1 MTPISPDVIL
11 IIDDD
16 PQVARV
22 LRTALGSEGYVT
34 LEANSGTD
42 GVDLAAV
49 HHPSLILLDMMLPD
63 IDGFEVCRRISQDV
77 SAKHIPV
84 IAITG
89 HAGARERLTE
99 AIDCIDDYI
108 FKPFDVR
115 DLLIRIKLSLKRSR
129 LMTGSNPLTGLPGN
143 VAIQDVLMTK
153 IEAKA
158 PFSLLYVDLDEFKA
172 FNDHYGFLRGDE
184 AIKLLGRCCREAVS
198 THASGGFVGHIGGDD
213 LAIVVDPDAAQLV
226 SRQIVQA
233 WEELAPH
240 LYEPEDAAR
249 GFIEITD
256 RRGQLQRYPLASVSI
271 GVASNAIRPI
281 LTHWEAAEIASEM
294 KHVAKS
300 RPGSAIAI
308 DRRRQVSLDEQSDRV
323 GV

>member
-1 MTPISPDVIL
+1 MAAPARDVIL

-16 PQVARV
+16 LQVARM
-22 LRTALGSEGYVT
+22 LTAT
-34 LEANSGTD
+34 LEAEGYIALEANTGAD
-42 GVDLAAV
+42 GIDLASV
-49 HHPSLILLDMMLPD
+49 HQPSLILLDMMLPD
-63 IDGFEVCRRISQDV
+63 IDGLEVCGRISRNPA
-77 SAKHIPV
+77 AKHIPV

-89 HAGARERLTE
+89 HDSARERLTE

-108 FKPFDVR
+108 SKPFDVR

-129 LMTGSNPLTGLPGN
+129 LMTGASPLTGLPGN
-143 VAIQDVLMTK
+143 IAIQDKLMAK
-153 IEAKA
+153 IEQKERFA
-158 PFSLLYVDLDEFKA
+158 LLYVDLDGFKA

-184 AIKLLGRCCREAVS
+184 AIKLLARCCREAVNN
-198 THASGGFVGHIGGDD
+198 HATDGFVGHIGGDD
-213 LAIVVDPDAAQLV
+213 LAIVVDPEAAQAV
-226 SRQIVQA
+226 SRQIVGA

-249 GFIEITD
+249 GFIEVTD

-271 GVASNAIRPI
+271 GVASNSIRPI

-300 RPGSAIAI
+300 RPGSAVAI
-308 DRRRQVSLDEQSDRV
+308 DRRRQVSLDEKPDKV

>member
-1 MTPISPDVIL
+1 MSSPARDVIL
-11 IIDDD
+11 VIDDD
-16 PQVARV
+16 LQVARM
-22 LRTALGSEGYVT
+22 LTAT
-34 LEANSGTD
+34 LEAEGYTALEANTGED
-42 GVDLAAV
+42 GVDVASV
-49 HHPSLILLDMMLPD
+49 HNPSLILLDMVLPD
-63 IDGFEVCRRISQDV
+63 IDGFEVCKRISRDPG
-77 SAKHIPV
+77 AKHIPV

-89 HAGARERLTE
+89 HEDARDRLGE

-129 LMTGSNPLTGLPGN
+129 LMTGSSPLTGLPGN
-143 VAIQDVLMTK
+143 VAIQEELMRK
-153 IEAKA
+153 IEQKDRFA
-158 PFSLLYVDLDEFKA
+158 LLYVDLDEFKA

-184 AIKLLGRCCREAVS
+184 AIKLLARCCREAVNS
-198 THASGGFVGHIGGDD
+198 HAADGFVGHIGGDD
-213 LAIVVDPDAAQLV
+213 LAIVVEPEAAQAI
-226 SRQIVQA
+226 SRQIVGA

-249 GFIEITD
+249 GFIEVTD

-271 GVASNAIRPI
+271 GVASNSIRPI
-281 LTHWEAAEIASEM
+281 VTHWEAAEIASEM

-300 RPGSAIAI
+300 RPGSAVAI
-308 DRRRQVSLDEQSDRV
+308 DRRRQVALEEEPNKV